1 MSCKQL
7 ELKNKG
13 EINFLCE
20 RKANPIVGLASG
32 LIVEIVVV
40 MWRR

>member
-1 MSCKQL
+1 MSCEQL

-13 EINFLCE
+13 EISFQLE
-20 RKANPIVGLASG
+20 RKDNPIVGLSSG
-32 LIVEIVVV
+32 LTVGIVVV